1 MGIIIV
7 HQRKG
12 KAMDD
17 LISNRAAVDALE
29 RIFDRCEEIE
39 AHFPD
44 GDPDKTGYKMF
55 PDYIT
60 VWKYLHQL
68 SSVERFSQKEKLKM
82 RVASE
87 DLFPDLPQIIKDKN
101 TEIAKAY
108 QKGYEQGKKDAEQQG
123 RWEVC
128 NILDYAQRPSGRK
141 ILRCSLCG
149 YLTNDFR
156 SMVDYS
162 HELTNYCPMC
172 GARMDRHFEEPEI
185 NPCRGCGD
193 YDSKGGCISN
203 GGCGAKI
210 EEDR

>member
-108 QKGYEQGKKDAEQQG
+108 QEGYEQGKKDAERNG
-123 RWEVC
+123 RWI
-128 NILDYAQRPSGRK
+128 NDNHLIK
-141 ILRCSLCG
+141 CSICRG
-149 YLTNDFR
+149 PIPINKVVIGGKVMWENNC
-156 SMVDYS
+156 SV
-162 HELTNYCPMC
+162 NYCP
-172 GARMDRHFEEPEI
+172 
-185 NPCRGCGD
+185 N
-193 YDSKGGCISN
+193 
-203 GGCGAKI
+203 CGAKMDEV
-210 EEDR
+210 EE